1 MKLVPIVYVT
11 DMERSLA
18 WYRTLLPDAD
28 LVSTS
33 PYWSELSLGE
43 AASLALHGT
52 ERVEPGTQVEL
63 SLATPGPLEQL
74 VADLTAAGIPPHRG
88 IADEAF
94 GRSVLFAD
102 PDGLV
107 IQVNEH
113 DAAFYPGA

>member
-18 WYRTLLPDAD
+18 WYRSLLPEAE

-43 AASLALHGT
+43 AASLALHGI
-52 ERVEPGTQVEL
+52 ERIDPGTQVEL
-63 SLATPGPLEQL
+63 SLATTRPLEQL
-74 VADLTAAGIPPHRG
+74 VADLTAAGITPHRG

-94 GRSVLFAD
+94 GRSVLFRD

-113 DAAFYPGA
+113 DVELYPGD